1 MYQSIS
7 EFVADWQNENKAT
20 QKLLDA
26 LSDESLNHRV
36 YEGGRSIGR
45 IAWHIV
51 QTLPEMNSQ
60 AGLELDK
67 TVMSQEV
74 PTSAVE
80 IAENYKKL
88 ANQLIE
94 EIQNKWTDDKLSEV
108 IEIYGE
114 QWSRSRVLEV
124 LIRHEIHHRA
134 QLTVLMRQAGLKV
147 PGLYGPSLEEWVNY
161 GMPAQA

>member
-7 EFVADWQNENKAT
+7 EFVADWQNESQAS
-20 QKLLDA
+20 QKLFDA
-26 LSDESLNHRV
+26 LSDDSLNQKV
-36 YEGGRSIGR
+36 YEGGRSLGK

-51 QTLPEMNSQ
+51 QTLPEMNGQ

-67 TVMSQEV
+67 GVMKEDV
-74 PTSAVE
+74 PVQASTIS
-80 IAENYKKL
+80 ENYKKL

-108 IEIYGE
+108 IEVYGE
-114 QWSRSRVLEV
+114 QWSRSKVLEV
-124 LIRHEIHHRA
+124 FIRHEIHHRA

-147 PGLYGPSLEEWVNY
+147 PGLYGPSQEEWVNY
-161 GMPAQA
+161 GVPAQA

>member
-7 EFVADWQNENKAT
+7 EFVSDLQNESQAT

-26 LSDESLNHRV
+26 LTDESLNQKV
-36 YEGGRSIGR
+36 YESGRSLGK

-51 QTLPEMNSQ
+51 QTVPEMNSQ

-67 TVMSQEV
+67 TILGQDV
-74 PTSAVE
+74 PTKASI
-80 IAENYKKL
+80 IAENYKAL
-88 ANQLIE
+88 ASQLAE
-94 EIQNKWTDDKLSEV
+94 EIQNKWTDNMLSEIV
-108 IEIYGE
+108 DIYGE
-114 QWSRSRVLEV
+114 QWSRSKVLEV
-124 LIRHEIHHRA
+124 FIRHEIHHRA
-134 QLTVLMRQAGLKV
+134 QLTILMRQAGLKV